1 MLKVDKCIYNLFMRD
16 LLALTLSKCTTQK
29 KETKMANLKYILH
42 MFIHLPSKGLETF
55 ATT

>member
-42 MFIHLPSKGLETF
+42 MLIHLPSKGLETF